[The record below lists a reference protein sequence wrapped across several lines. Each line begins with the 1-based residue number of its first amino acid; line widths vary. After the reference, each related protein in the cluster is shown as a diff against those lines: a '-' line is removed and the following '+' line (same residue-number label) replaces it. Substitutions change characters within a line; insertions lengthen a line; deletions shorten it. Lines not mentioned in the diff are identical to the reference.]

1 MTTIQK
7 GIIMFDKNFLWG
19 TASSSYQIEGAFT
32 EDGKGLSIWDTFSNK
47 PGNIAHDENGN
58 KACDHYHR
66 YREDIALMKN
76 LGIQAYRFSISWS
89 RIFPDGIVKDSDGN
103 IRYNKA
109 GLDFYDKIVNLCLE
123 NNIKPFITIYHWD
136 LPQALEDKGGWLN
149 RETAFIFADYAEF
162 ICEHF
167 SDRVTNIATINEP
180 QIISGLG
187 YMLGLHAPGKK
198 LDAVSVLSVI
208 HHLALAHGLAVTKM
222 RAVAKQPVK
231 TGFSSTGDLCYPS
244 KECDEDI
251 DAARA
256 ECFNIVKGNMT
267 FNHTIFCDMTCL
279 GRYPDIAGTEL
290 HLEPGLKKI
299 GHYEELPF
307 VKDGDIELIHQP
319 IDYLGINVYNG
330 HEINA
335 AGHINKKPGSPRTAL
350 GWPVTPGVMNYG
362 IRYLYERYNL
372 PIYIFEDGLA
382 CNDIISLD
390 GKVHDS
396 NRIDFLT
403 RYLTDLE
410 KAYKAGVPILGYFH
424 WSFTDNFEWHSGY
437 DPRFGLVFVDYET
450 QQRIPKDSAYWYSD
464 LIKKSSN

>member
-1 MTTIQK
+1 
-7 GIIMFDKNFLWG
+7 MFDKNFLWG
-19 TASSSYQIEGAFT
+19 TASSSYQIEGAFA

-66 YREDIALMKN
+66 YRDDIALMKN

-103 IRYNKA
+103 IHYNKA
-109 GLDFYDKIVNLCLE
+109 GLDFYDNIVNFCLE
-123 NNIKPFITIYHWD
+123 NDIKPFITIYHWD

-231 TGFSSTGDLCYPS
+231 TGFSSTGNLCYPAT
-244 KECDEDI
+244 ECDEDI

-290 HLEPGLKKI
+290 HLEPSLEKI

-307 VKDGDIELIHQP
+307 VKDCDIELIHQP

-335 AGHINKKPGSPRTAL
+335 AGYINKKPGSPRTAL

-410 KAYKAGVPILGYFH
+410 KAYNAGVPILGYFH

-464 LIKKSSN
+464 LIKKSCN

>member
-1 MTTIQK
+1 
-7 GIIMFDKNFLWG
+7 MFDKNFLWG

-66 YREDIALMKN
+66 YREDITLMKN

-109 GLDFYDKIVNLCLE
+109 GLDFYDKIVNFCLE

-149 RETAFIFADYAEF
+149 RETAFVFADYAEF
-162 ICEHF
+162 ICKHF

-231 TGFSSTGDLCYPS
+231 TGFSSTGGLCYPS

-290 HLEPGLKKI
+290 HLEPGLEKI

-307 VKDGDIELIHQP
+307 VKKGDIELIHQP

-335 AGHINKKPGSPRTAL
+335 AGYINKKPGSPRTAL

>member
-1 MTTIQK
+1 
-7 GIIMFDKNFLWG
+7 MFDKNFLWG

-149 RETAFIFADYAEF
+149 RETACVFADYAEF
-162 ICEHF
+162 ICKHF
-167 SDRVTNIATINEP
+167 SDRLTNIATINEP

-187 YMLGLHAPGKK
+187 YVLGLYSPGKK
-198 LDAVSVLSVI
+198 LDTVSVLSVI

-231 TGFSSTGDLCYPS
+231 TGFSSTGDLCFPAS
-244 KECDEDI
+244 ECDEDI

-290 HLEPGLKKI
+290 HLEPDLEKI

-307 VKDGDIELIHQP
+307 VKDGDI
-319 IDYLGINVYNG
+319 N
-330 HEINA
+330 
-335 AGHINKKPGSPRTAL
+335 
-350 GWPVTPGVMNYG
+350 
-362 IRYLYERYNL
+362 
-372 PIYIFEDGLA
+372 
-382 CNDIISLD
+382 
-390 GKVHDS
+390 
-396 NRIDFLT
+396 
-403 RYLTDLE
+403 
-410 KAYKAGVPILGYFH
+410 
-424 WSFTDNFEWHSGY
+424 
-437 DPRFGLVFVDYET
+437 
-450 QQRIPKDSAYWYSD
+450 
-464 LIKKSSN
+464 

>member
-1 MTTIQK
+1 
-7 GIIMFDKNFLWG
+7 MFDKNFLWG

-76 LGIQAYRFSISWS
+76 LGIQAYRFSISWT

-109 GLDFYDKIVNLCLE
+109 GLDFYDKIVNFCLE

-222 RAVAKQPVK
+222 RAVAKQPIK
-231 TGFSSTGDLCYPS
+231 TGFSSTGDLCFPAS
-244 KECDEDI
+244 ECDEDI

-290 HLEPGLKKI
+290 HLEPDLEKI

-307 VKDGDIELIHQP
+307 VKKGDIELIHQP

-335 AGHINKKPGSPRTAL
+335 AGYINKKPGSPRTAL

-437 DPRFGLVFVDYET
+437 DPRFGLIYVDYET

-464 LIKKSSN
+464 LIRQSSN

>member
-1 MTTIQK
+1 
-7 GIIMFDKNFLWG
+7 MFDKNFLWG

-66 YREDIALMKN
+66 YREDISLMKN

-109 GLDFYDKIVNLCLE
+109 GLDFYDKIVNFCLE

-149 RETAFIFADYAEF
+149 RETAFVFADYAEF
-162 ICEHF
+162 ICKHF

-198 LDAVSVLSVI
+198 LDTVSVLSVI

-231 TGFSSTGDLCYPS
+231 IGFSSTGGLCYPS

-290 HLEPGLKKI
+290 HLEPGLEKI

-307 VKDGDIELIHQP
+307 VKKGDIELIHQP

-335 AGHINKKPGSPRTAL
+335 AGYINKKPGSPRTAL

-437 DPRFGLVFVDYET
+437 DPRFGLIYVDYET

-464 LIKKSSN
+464 LIKKSCN

>member
-1 MTTIQK
+1 
-7 GIIMFDKNFLWG
+7 MFDKNFLWG
-19 TASSSYQIEGAFT
+19 AASSSYQIEGAFA

-66 YREDIALMKN
+66 YREDIALMKS
-76 LGIQAYRFSISWS
+76 LGIQAYRFSISWT

-103 IRYNKA
+103 IHYNKA
-109 GLDFYDKIVNLCLE
+109 GLDFYDNIVNCCLE
-123 NNIKPFITIYHWD
+123 NGIKPFITIYHWD
-136 LPQALEDKGGWLN
+136 LPQSLEDKGGWLN
-149 RETAFIFADYAEF
+149 RDTAYIFADYAEF

-208 HHLALAHGLAVTKM
+208 HHLALAHGLSVTKM
-222 RAVAKQPVK
+222 RAASKQPVK
-231 TGFSSTGDLCYPS
+231 IGFSSTGDLCYPAS
-244 KECDEDI
+244 ECDEDI
-251 DAARA
+251 DTAKA

-290 HLEPGLKKI
+290 HLESGLEKI
-299 GHYEELPF
+299 RHYEELPF
-307 VKDGDIELIHQP
+307 VKEGDIELIHQP
-319 IDYLGINVYNG
+319 IDYLGVNVYNG
-330 HEINA
+330 HEVSA

-382 CNDIISLD
+382 CNDIVSLD

-410 KAYKAGVPILGYFH
+410 KAYQAGVPILGYFH

-437 DPRFGLVFVDYET
+437 DPRFGLIYVDYET

-464 LIKKSSN
+464 LIRKSYN

>member
-1 MTTIQK
+1 
-7 GIIMFDKNFLWG
+7 MFDKNFLWG

-66 YREDIALMKN
+66 YREDISLMKN

-89 RIFPDGIVKDSDGN
+89 RIFPDGIVNDSDGN

-109 GLDFYDKIVNLCLE
+109 GLDFYDKIVNFCLE

-149 RETAFIFADYAEF
+149 RETAFVFADYAEF
-162 ICEHF
+162 ICKHF

-198 LDAVSVLSVI
+198 LDTVSVLSVI

-231 TGFSSTGDLCYPS
+231 IGFSSTGGLCYPS

-290 HLEPGLKKI
+290 HLEPGLEKI

-307 VKDGDIELIHQP
+307 VKKGDIELIHQP

-335 AGHINKKPGSPRTAL
+335 AGYINKKPGSPRTAL

>member
-1 MTTIQK
+1 
-7 GIIMFDKNFLWG
+7 MFDKNFLWG

-290 HLEPGLKKI
+290 HLEPGLEKI
-299 GHYEELPF
+299 EHYEELPF

-403 RYLTDLE
+403 RYLTELE

-437 DPRFGLVFVDYET
+437 DPRFGLIYVDYET

>member
-1 MTTIQK
+1 
-7 GIIMFDKNFLWG
+7 MFDENFLWG

-66 YREDIALMKN
+66 YREDISLMKN

-109 GLDFYDKIVNLCLE
+109 GLDFYDKIVNFCLE

-149 RETAFIFADYAEF
+149 RETAFVFADYAEF
-162 ICEHF
+162 ICKHF

-198 LDAVSVLSVI
+198 LDTVSVLSVI

-231 TGFSSTGDLCYPS
+231 IGFSSTGGLCYPS

-290 HLEPGLKKI
+290 HLEPGLEKI

-307 VKDGDIELIHQP
+307 VKKGDIELIHQP

-335 AGHINKKPGSPRTAL
+335 AGYINKKPGSPRTAL

>member
-1 MTTIQK
+1 
-7 GIIMFDKNFLWG
+7 MFDKNFLWG

-66 YREDIALMKN
+66 YREDISLMKN

-109 GLDFYDKIVNLCLE
+109 GLDFYDKIVNFCLE

-149 RETAFIFADYAEF
+149 RETAFVFADYAEF
-162 ICEHF
+162 ICKHF

-198 LDAVSVLSVI
+198 LATVSVLSVI

-231 TGFSSTGDLCYPS
+231 IGFSSTGGLCYPS

-290 HLEPGLKKI
+290 HLEPGLEKI

-307 VKDGDIELIHQP
+307 VKKGDIELIHQP

-335 AGHINKKPGSPRTAL
+335 AGYINKKPGSPRTAL

-410 KAYKAGVPILGYFH
+410 KAYKAGVTILGYFH

-464 LIKKSSN
+464 LIKKSYN

>member
-1 MTTIQK
+1 
-7 GIIMFDKNFLWG
+7 MFDKNFLWG

-109 GLDFYDKIVNLCLE
+109 GLDFYDNIVNFCLE

-231 TGFSSTGDLCYPS
+231 TGFSSTGGLCYPS

-290 HLEPGLKKI
+290 HLEPGLEKI

-307 VKDGDIELIHQP
+307 VKKGDIELIHQP

-335 AGHINKKPGSPRTAL
+335 AGYINKKPGSPRTAL

>member
-1 MTTIQK
+1 
-7 GIIMFDKNFLWG
+7 MFDKNFLWG
-19 TASSSYQIEGAFT
+19 TASSSYQIEGAFA

-66 YREDIALMKN
+66 YREDIALMKS

-109 GLDFYDKIVNLCLE
+109 GLDFYDNIVNFCLE
-123 NNIKPFITIYHWD
+123 NDIKPFITIYHWD

-231 TGFSSTGDLCYPS
+231 TGFSSTGNLCYPAT
-244 KECDEDI
+244 ECDEDI

-290 HLEPGLKKI
+290 HLEPGLEKI

-307 VKDGDIELIHQP
+307 VKDCDIELIHQP

-335 AGHINKKPGSPRTAL
+335 AGYINKKPGSPRTAL

-410 KAYKAGVPILGYFH
+410 KAYNAGVPILGYFH

-464 LIKKSSN
+464 LIKKSCN

>member
-1 MTTIQK
+1 
-7 GIIMFDKNFLWG
+7 MFDKNFLWG

-66 YREDIALMKN
+66 YREDISLMKN
-76 LGIQAYRFSISWS
+76 LGIQAYRFSISWP

-109 GLDFYDKIVNLCLE
+109 GLDFYDKIVNFCLE

-149 RETAFIFADYAEF
+149 RETAFVFADYAEF
-162 ICEHF
+162 ICKHF

-198 LDAVSVLSVI
+198 LDTVSVLSVI

-231 TGFSSTGDLCYPS
+231 IGFSSTGGLCYPS

-290 HLEPGLKKI
+290 HLEPGLEKI

-307 VKDGDIELIHQP
+307 VKKGDIELIHQP

-335 AGHINKKPGSPRTAL
+335 AGYINKKPGSPRTAL

>member
-1 MTTIQK
+1 
-7 GIIMFDKNFLWG
+7 MFDKNFLWG

-162 ICEHF
+162 ICKHF

-198 LDAVSVLSVI
+198 LDTVSVLSVI

-231 TGFSSTGDLCYPS
+231 TGFSSTGGLCYPS

-290 HLEPGLKKI
+290 PLETCLETI

-307 VKDGDIELIHQP
+307 VKEGDIELIHQP

-464 LIKKSSN
+464 LIKKSCN

>member
-1 MTTIQK
+1 
-7 GIIMFDKNFLWG
+7 MFDKNFLWG

-290 HLEPGLKKI
+290 HLEPGLEKI

-307 VKDGDIELIHQP
+307 VKDSDIELIHQP

-403 RYLTDLE
+403 RYLTELE

-437 DPRFGLVFVDYET
+437 DPRFGLIYVDYET

>member
-1 MTTIQK
+1 
-7 GIIMFDKNFLWG
+7 MFDKNFLWG

-66 YREDIALMKN
+66 YREDITLMKN

-109 GLDFYDKIVNLCLE
+109 GLDFYDKIVNFCLE

-149 RETAFIFADYAEF
+149 RETAFVFADYAEF
-162 ICEHF
+162 ICKHF

-231 TGFSSTGDLCYPS
+231 TGFSSTGGLCYPS

-290 HLEPGLKKI
+290 HLEPGLEKI

-307 VKDGDIELIHQP
+307 VKKGDIELIHQP

-335 AGHINKKPGSPRTAL
+335 AGYINKKPGSPRTAL

-437 DPRFGLVFVDYET
+437 DPRFGLIYVDYET

>member
-1 MTTIQK
+1 
-7 GIIMFDKNFLWG
+7 MFDKNFLWG
-19 TASSSYQIEGAFT
+19 TASSSYQIEGAFA

-66 YREDIALMKN
+66 YRDDIALMKN

-103 IRYNKA
+103 IHYNKA
-109 GLDFYDKIVNLCLE
+109 GLDFYDNIVNFCLE
-123 NNIKPFITIYHWD
+123 NDIKPFITIYHWD

-231 TGFSSTGDLCYPS
+231 TGFSSTGNLCYPS
-244 KECDEDI
+244 TECDEDI

-279 GRYPDIAGTEL
+279 GRYPDIVNTEL
-290 HLEPGLKKI
+290 HLEPGLEKI
-299 GHYEELPF
+299 GHYEGLPF
-307 VKDGDIELIHQP
+307 VKEGDIKLIHQP

-335 AGHINKKPGSPRTAL
+335 SGYINKKPGSPRTAL

-410 KAYKAGVPILGYFH
+410 KAYNAGVPILGYFH

-450 QQRIPKDSAYWYSD
+450 QQRIPKDSAYWYSN
-464 LIKKSSN
+464 LIRQSCN

>member
-1 MTTIQK
+1 
-7 GIIMFDKNFLWG
+7 MFDKNFLWG

-66 YREDIALMKN
+66 YREDISLMKN

-89 RIFPDGIVKDSDGN
+89 RIFPDGIVKDSDCN

-109 GLDFYDKIVNLCLE
+109 GLDFYDKIVNFCLE

-149 RETAFIFADYAEF
+149 RETAFVFADYAEF
-162 ICEHF
+162 ICKHF

-198 LDAVSVLSVI
+198 LDTVSVLSVI

-231 TGFSSTGDLCYPS
+231 IGFSSTGGLCYPS

-290 HLEPGLKKI
+290 HLEPGLEKI

-307 VKDGDIELIHQP
+307 VKKGDIELIHQP

-335 AGHINKKPGSPRTAL
+335 AGYINKKPGSPRTAL

-464 LIKKSSN
+464 LIKKSYN

>member
-1 MTTIQK
+1 
-7 GIIMFDKNFLWG
+7 MFDKNFLWG

-66 YREDIALMKN
+66 YREDISLMKN

-109 GLDFYDKIVNLCLE
+109 GLDFYDNIVNFCLE

-149 RETAFIFADYAEF
+149 RETAFVFADYAEF
-162 ICEHF
+162 ICKHF

-198 LDAVSVLSVI
+198 LDTVSVLSVI

-231 TGFSSTGDLCYPS
+231 IGFSSTGGLCYPS

-290 HLEPGLKKI
+290 HLEPGLEKI

-307 VKDGDIELIHQP
+307 VKKGDIELIHQP

-335 AGHINKKPGSPRTAL
+335 AGYINKKPGSPRTAL

>member
-1 MTTIQK
+1 
-7 GIIMFDKNFLWG
+7 MFDKNFLWG

-109 GLDFYDKIVNLCLE
+109 GLDFYDKIVNFCLE

-290 HLEPGLKKI
+290 HLEPDLEKI
-299 GHYEELPF
+299 GHYEKLPF

>member
-1 MTTIQK
+1 
-7 GIIMFDKNFLWG
+7 MFDKNFLWG
-19 TASSSYQIEGAFT
+19 TASSSYQIEGAFA

-47 PGNIAHDENGN
+47 SGNIAHDENGN

-66 YREDIALMKN
+66 YREDIALMKS

-103 IRYNKA
+103 IHYNKA
-109 GLDFYDKIVNLCLE
+109 GLDFYDNIVNFCLE
-123 NNIKPFITIYHWD
+123 NDIKPFITIYHWD

-231 TGFSSTGDLCYPS
+231 TGFSSTGNLCYPAT
-244 KECDEDI
+244 ECNEDI

-279 GRYPDIAGTEL
+279 GRYPDIVNTEL
-290 HLEPGLKKI
+290 HLEPGLEKI
-299 GHYEELPF
+299 GRYEELPF
-307 VKDGDIELIHQP
+307 VKDGDIKLIHQP

-335 AGHINKKPGSPRTAL
+335 AGYINKKPGSPRTAL

-410 KAYKAGVPILGYFH
+410 KAYNAGVPILGYFH

-464 LIKKSSN
+464 LIKQSYN

>member
-1 MTTIQK
+1 
-7 GIIMFDKNFLWG
+7 
-19 TASSSYQIEGAFT
+19 
-32 EDGKGLSIWDTFSNK
+32 
-47 PGNIAHDENGN
+47 
-58 KACDHYHR
+58 
-66 YREDIALMKN
+66 MKS
-76 LGIQAYRFSISWS
+76 LGIQAYRFSISWP

-109 GLDFYDKIVNLCLE
+109 GLDFYDNIVNFCLE
-123 NNIKPFITIYHWD
+123 NDIKPFITIYHWD

-231 TGFSSTGDLCYPS
+231 TGFSSTGNLCYPAT
-244 KECDEDI
+244 ECDEDI

-279 GRYPDIAGTEL
+279 GRYPDIINTEL
-290 HLEPGLKKI
+290 HLEPGLEKI
-299 GHYEELPF
+299 RHYEELPF

-396 NRIDFLT
+396 NRVDFLT

-410 KAYKAGVPILGYFH
+410 KAYNAGVPILGYFH

-464 LIKKSSN
+464 LIKKSCN

>member
-1 MTTIQK
+1 
-7 GIIMFDKNFLWG
+7 
-19 TASSSYQIEGAFT
+19 
-32 EDGKGLSIWDTFSNK
+32 
-47 PGNIAHDENGN
+47 
-58 KACDHYHR
+58 
-66 YREDIALMKN
+66 MKN

-109 GLDFYDKIVNLCLE
+109 GLDFYDKIVNFCLE

-149 RETAFIFADYAEF
+149 RETAFVFADYAEF
-162 ICEHF
+162 ICKHF

-198 LDAVSVLSVI
+198 LDTVSVLSVI

-231 TGFSSTGDLCYPS
+231 IGFSSTGGLCYPS

-290 HLEPGLKKI
+290 HLEPGLEKI

-307 VKDGDIELIHQP
+307 VKKGDIELIHQP

-335 AGHINKKPGSPRTAL
+335 AGYINKKPGSPRTAL

-464 LIKKSSN
+464 LIKKSYN

>member
-1 MTTIQK
+1 
-7 GIIMFDKNFLWG
+7 MFDKNFLWG
-19 TASSSYQIEGAFT
+19 TASSSYQIEGAFA
-32 EDGKGLSIWDTFSNK
+32 EDGKGVSIWDTFSNK
-47 PGNIAHDENGN
+47 PGNIAHNENGN
-58 KACDHYHR
+58 EACDHYHR
-66 YREDIALMKN
+66 YREDIALMKS
-76 LGIQAYRFSISWS
+76 LSIQAYRFSISWT

-103 IRYNKA
+103 VHFNKA
-109 GLDFYDKIVNLCLE
+109 GLDFYDNIVNCCLE
-123 NNIKPFITIYHWD
+123 NGIEPFITLYHWD
-136 LPQALEDKGGWLN
+136 LPQALEDNGGWLN
-149 RETAFIFADYAEF
+149 RQTAYIFADYAEF

-167 SDRVTNIATINEP
+167 SDRVVNIATINEP

-187 YMLGLHAPGKK
+187 YMNGLHAPGKK
-198 LDAVSVLSVI
+198 LDCISVLSVI
-208 HHLALAHGLAVTKM
+208 HHLALAHGLAVAKM
-222 RAVAKQPVK
+222 RAVAKQPIK
-231 TGFSSTGDLCYPS
+231 TGFSSTGDLCFPAS
-244 KECDEDI
+244 ECDEDI

-256 ECFNIVKGNMT
+256 ESFKIVTGNMT

-279 GRYPDIAGTEL
+279 GRYPDIAGTGL
-290 HLEPGLKKI
+290 HLEKGLEKI
-299 GHYEELPF
+299 GHYKELPF
-307 VKDGDIELIHQP
+307 VKDGDSELMNQP
-319 IDYLGINVYNG
+319 IDFLGINVYNG
-330 HEINA
+330 HEVSVT
-335 AGHINKKPGSPRTAL
+335 GHIKKKPGSPRTAL

-362 IRYLYERYNL
+362 IRYMYERYNL

-437 DPRFGLVFVDYET
+437 DPRFGLIYVDYET

-464 LIKKSSN
+464 LIKKSCN

>member
-1 MTTIQK
+1 
-7 GIIMFDKNFLWG
+7 MFDKNFLWG

-66 YREDIALMKN
+66 YREDISLMKN
-76 LGIQAYRFSISWS
+76 LGIQAYRFSISWT

-109 GLDFYDKIVNLCLE
+109 GLDFYDKIVNFCLE

-290 HLEPGLKKI
+290 HLEPGLEKI

-307 VKDGDIELIHQP
+307 VKKGDIELIHQP

-335 AGHINKKPGSPRTAL
+335 AGYINKKPGSPRTAL

>member
-1 MTTIQK
+1 
-7 GIIMFDKNFLWG
+7 MFDKNFLWG

-66 YREDIALMKN
+66 YREDISLMKN

-109 GLDFYDKIVNLCLE
+109 GLDFYDKIVNFCLE

-149 RETAFIFADYAEF
+149 RETAFVFADYAEF

-198 LDAVSVLSVI
+198 LDTVSVLSVI

-231 TGFSSTGDLCYPS
+231 IGFSSTGGLCYPS

-290 HLEPGLKKI
+290 HLEPGLEKI

-307 VKDGDIELIHQP
+307 VKKGDIELIHQP

-335 AGHINKKPGSPRTAL
+335 AGYINKKPGSPRTAL

>member
-1 MTTIQK
+1 
-7 GIIMFDKNFLWG
+7 MFDKNFLWG

-32 EDGKGLSIWDTFSNK
+32 EDSKGLSIWDTFSNK

-66 YREDIALMKN
+66 YREDISLMKN

-109 GLDFYDKIVNLCLE
+109 GLDFYDKIVNFCLE

-149 RETAFIFADYAEF
+149 RETAFVFADYAEF
-162 ICEHF
+162 ICKHF

-198 LDAVSVLSVI
+198 LDTVSVLSVI

-231 TGFSSTGDLCYPS
+231 TGFSSTGGLCYPS

-251 DAARA
+251 GAARA

-290 HLEPGLKKI
+290 HLEPGLEKI

-307 VKDGDIELIHQP
+307 VKKGDIELIHQP

-335 AGHINKKPGSPRTAL
+335 AGYINKKPGSPRTAL

>member
-1 MTTIQK
+1 
-7 GIIMFDKNFLWG
+7 MFDKNFLWG
-19 TASSSYQIEGAFT
+19 TASSSYQIEGAFA

-66 YREDIALMKN
+66 YREDIALMKS
-76 LGIQAYRFSISWS
+76 LGIQAYRFSISWP

-109 GLDFYDKIVNLCLE
+109 GLDFYDNIVNFCLE

-231 TGFSSTGDLCYPS
+231 TGFSSTGNLCYPAT
-244 KECDEDI
+244 ECDEDI

-290 HLEPGLKKI
+290 HLEPGLEKI

-307 VKDGDIELIHQP
+307 VKDCDIELIHQP

-410 KAYKAGVPILGYFH
+410 KAYNAGVPILGYFH

-437 DPRFGLVFVDYET
+437 DPRFGLIFVDYET

-464 LIKKSSN
+464 LIKKSCN

>member
-1 MTTIQK
+1 
-7 GIIMFDKNFLWG
+7 MFDKNFLWG

-66 YREDIALMKN
+66 YREDISLMKN

-109 GLDFYDKIVNLCLE
+109 GLDFYDKIVNFCLE

-149 RETAFIFADYAEF
+149 RETAFVFADYAEF
-162 ICEHF
+162 ICKHF

-198 LDAVSVLSVI
+198 LDTVSVLSVI

-231 TGFSSTGDLCYPS
+231 IGFSSTGGLCYPS

-290 HLEPGLKKI
+290 HLEPGLEKI

-307 VKDGDIELIHQP
+307 VKKGDIELIHQP

-403 RYLTDLE
+403 RYLTELE

>member
-1 MTTIQK
+1 
-7 GIIMFDKNFLWG
+7 MFDKNFLWG

-66 YREDIALMKN
+66 YREDISLMKN

-109 GLDFYDKIVNLCLE
+109 GLDFYDKIVNFCLE

-149 RETAFIFADYAEF
+149 RETAFVFADYAEF
-162 ICEHF
+162 ICKHF

-198 LDAVSVLSVI
+198 LDTVSVLSVI

-231 TGFSSTGDLCYPS
+231 IGFSSTGGLCYPS

-290 HLEPGLKKI
+290 HLEPGLEKI

-307 VKDGDIELIHQP
+307 VKKGDIELIHQP

>member
-1 MTTIQK
+1 
-7 GIIMFDKNFLWG
+7 MFDNNFLWG

-66 YREDIALMKN
+66 YREDISLMKN

-109 GLDFYDKIVNLCLE
+109 GLDFYDKIVNFCLE

-149 RETAFIFADYAEF
+149 RETAFVFADYAEF
-162 ICEHF
+162 ICKHF

-198 LDAVSVLSVI
+198 LDTVSVLSVI

-231 TGFSSTGDLCYPS
+231 IGFSSTGGLCYPS

-290 HLEPGLKKI
+290 HLEPGLEKI

-307 VKDGDIELIHQP
+307 VKKGDIELIHQP

-335 AGHINKKPGSPRTAL
+335 AGYINKKPGSPRTAL

-464 LIKKSSN
+464 LIKKSYN

>member
-1 MTTIQK
+1 
-7 GIIMFDKNFLWG
+7 MFDKNFLWG

-66 YREDIALMKN
+66 YREDISLMKN

-109 GLDFYDKIVNLCLE
+109 GLDFYDKIVNFCLE

-149 RETAFIFADYAEF
+149 RETAFVFADYAEF
-162 ICEHF
+162 ICKHF

-231 TGFSSTGDLCYPS
+231 TGFSSTGGLCYPS

-290 HLEPGLKKI
+290 HLEPGLEKI

-307 VKDGDIELIHQP
+307 VKKGDIELIHQP

-335 AGHINKKPGSPRTAL
+335 AGYINKKPGSPRTAL

-437 DPRFGLVFVDYET
+437 DPRFGLVFIDYET

-464 LIKKSSN
+464 LIKKSYN